1 MGTGIKGIEPRRS
14 PLPRI
19 QKASTMNR
27 IRTTVAAL
35 AVALI
40 AVASPARAQEH
51 SHADHEGH
59 QTQSADADTA
69 PSAQDWIPAEVR
81 RVDAALQKLTL
92 KHGDIRHLDM
102 PGMTMPFKL
111 APGVVSAAQLS
122 AIKAGDKL
130 EVRIESRDG
139 APTIVELR
147 PAPAVN

>member
-1 MGTGIKGIEPRRS
+1 
-14 PLPRI
+14 
-19 QKASTMNR
+19 MNH
-27 IRTTVAAL
+27 IRTVFAAL
-35 AVALI
+35 AVVLNAAAL
-40 AVASPARAQEH
+40 PARAQEH
-51 SHADHEGH
+51 SHEGH
-59 QTQSADADTA
+59 DQQMEAAEAST
-69 PSAQDWIPAEVR
+69 PSSQDWIPAEVR
-81 RVDAALQKLTL
+81 RIDIPQQKLTL

-147 PAPAVN
+147 PAPAQN